1 MTEIARERI
10 SSNGPRLAF
19 VHGFTQT
26 RESWRPLA
34 EQFGDDHEVLLLD
47 APHHG
52 GSSDVDTTFVEA
64 ADLLARAVDGGTCIG
79 YSMGGRLALRAA
91 LDHPQ
96 RVGALVLVSAT
107 AGIDDPTD
115 RAARREADDQL
126 AAEIER
132 VGTAEFLRS
141 WLAQPMFAHL
151 RPADTDL
158 EARLRNSPTALARSL
173 RTCGTGAQDSLW
185 PRLAELTVPVLLV
198 CGEEDRKFTAIACR
212 MAASLPQAVLEIV
225 EGAGHAPHLEQ
236 PEAFAA
242 VLREWLTEN
251 GR

>member
-10 SSNGPRLAF
+10 SANGPRLAF

-34 EQFGDDHEVLLLD
+34 ERFVDDHEVVLLD

-52 GSSDVDTTFVEA
+52 ASADVDVAFVEA
-64 ADLLARAVDGGTCIG
+64 AELLARAVDGGTCVG
-79 YSMGGRLALRAA
+79 YSMGGRIALRAA

-96 RVGALVLVSAT
+96 RVGALVLVSST
-107 AGIDDPTD
+107 AGIDDPMD
-115 RAARREADDQL
+115 RAARREDDDRL

-132 VGTAEFLRS
+132 VGTADFLRT
-141 WLAQPMFAHL
+141 WLAQPIFAHL
-151 RPADTDL
+151 RPTETDL
-158 EARLRNSPTALARSL
+158 EARLGNSPTALARSL
-173 RTCGTGAQDSLW
+173 RTCGTGVQESLW
-185 PRLAELTVPVLLV
+185 PRLVELTVPVLLV
-198 CGEEDRKFTAIACR
+198 CGETDRKFTEIACR
-212 MAASLPQAVLEIV
+212 MAASLPQSVLEII